1 MVKRQKLRTSILWK
15 ECEITLS
22 LTILIG
28 DRKDDYGGERGE
40 LRLLLQ
46 DERVGGVE
54 GAQQALEDLLEKFPH
69 EFVKGSASAKIWSL
83 W

>member
-1 MVKRQKLRTSILWK
+1 MVRRQKLRF
-15 ECEITLS
+15 CENEYKVTLS

-28 DRKDDYGGERGE
+28 HRKHDDGGERGE

-54 GAQQALEDLLEKFPH
+54 GAQQALEDLLEKLPMNV
-69 EFVKGSASAKIWSL
+69 EKCQQVQ
-83 W
+83 